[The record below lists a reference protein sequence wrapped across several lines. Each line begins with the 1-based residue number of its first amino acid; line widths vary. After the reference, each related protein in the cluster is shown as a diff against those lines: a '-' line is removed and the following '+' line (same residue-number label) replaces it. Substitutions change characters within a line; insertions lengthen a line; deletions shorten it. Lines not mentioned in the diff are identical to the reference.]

1 VREKVNFAK
10 FGILFSKNCNPSIQ
24 ASIIST
30 HFLPEQKKKKKKKIP
45 FVDLKTKISNR
56 ISGWK
61 SNLLSQAGYNN
72 IDQNCG

>member
-24 ASIIST
+24 GSIIST
-30 HFLPEQKKKKKKKIP
+30 LFLSIEKKKKKKKKKEKEIA

-61 SNLLSQAGYNN
+61 SKLPSQAG
-72 IDQNCG
+72 

>member
-24 ASIIST
+24 GSIIST
-30 HFLPEQKKKKKKKIP
+30 LFLSIEKKKKKKKKEKEIA
-45 FVDLKTKISNR
+45 FEDLKTKISNR

-61 SNLLSQAGYNN
+61 SKLPSQAG
-72 IDQNCG
+72 

>member
-30 HFLPEQKKKKKKKIP
+30 LFLSVEKKIKKIP

>member
-10 FGILFSKNCNPSIQ
+10 FGILFSKNCNHSIQ

-30 HFLPEQKKKKKKKIP
+30 LFLSVEKKKIA